1 MMVEQRKELLFQQLD
16 LSCLDKW
23 SDRNQAAA
31 QALLAEYHNIFC
43 LEPGE
48 LGSMDLAKHEI
59 RVVDDEP
66 SKERF
71 WRIPPPMVDEVH
83 AYMKEMLEVSAIC
96 PRHLCIVFDHFQ
108 KHNLRLKPTK
118 CEFFWDEINYLAHH
132 VSKEGVQPSKEYLK
146 AVAEFATSKTY
157 MKIQAFL
164 GMVGHYRQFI
174 KGFACIVQP
183 LHRHLLGEG
192 AHKKSKQV
200 TLTMEV

>member
-1 MMVEQRKELLFQQLD
+1 MQNCLGEVNLTYFLFYLD
-16 LSCLDKW
+16 DV
-23 SDRNQAAA
+23 
-31 QALLAEYHNIFC
+31 IVF
-43 LEPGE
+43 
-48 LGSMDLAKHEI
+48 
-59 RVVDDEP
+59 
-66 SKERF
+66 SKTE
-71 WRIPPPMVDEVH
+71 EENL
-83 AYMKEMLEVSAIC
+83 K
-96 PRHLCIVFDHFQ
+96 HLCIVFDHFQ
-108 KHNLRLKPTK
+108 EHNLRLKPTK

-183 LHRHLLGEG
+183 LCKHLLGEG